1 MIDETMIMRVIA
13 TLKEIDVRGFDS
25 MNRLVGLVMLFE
37 NVLQNMSEQAAQEEQ
52 ETPVE

>member
-1 MIDETMIMRVIA
+1 MIDETVIMRVIA

-37 NVLQNMSEQAAQEEQ
+37 SVLQNMSEQAEAERENPA
-52 ETPVE
+52 E

>member
-37 NVLQNMSEQAAQEEQ
+37 NVLQNMSEKAAQEEQ

>member
-1 MIDETMIMRVIA
+1 MMDENMIMRVIA

>member
-37 NVLQNMSEQAAQEEQ
+37 NVLQSMNEQAEAEQ
-52 ETPVE
+52 ENPAE